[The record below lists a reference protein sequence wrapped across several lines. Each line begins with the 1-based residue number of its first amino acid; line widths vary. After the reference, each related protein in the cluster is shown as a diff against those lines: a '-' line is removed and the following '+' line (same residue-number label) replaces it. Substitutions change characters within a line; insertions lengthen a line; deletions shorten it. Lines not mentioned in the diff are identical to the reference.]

1 MTDKPKTIAVALLSG
16 GLDSTLAARVIL
28 EQGITVIG
36 INFAGAYCPR
46 PVSGQSNAEKAA
58 RTLGIELVT
67 LPIDAE
73 FIAMV
78 KNPRHGRGKNMNPC
92 IDCHT
97 LMIRKA
103 WAWGQAE
110 PESKTQNPKPK
121 SQRDE
126 PPMHC
131 RTGASAANT
140 DNRADVSEKTICVH
154 QCPSVVSWYDR
165 ADFVITGEVLG
176 QRPMSQNRNAL
187 NTVANG
193 SGVGDRLLRPLSAKL
208 LKPTAVETPDTGPL
222 DPLTTRPPSVD
233 RERLLDIE
241 GRQRTRQMALAE
253 KYGIKDYPSP
263 AGGCLLTEKVYSKR
277 LAEAFDHDE
286 DTLEIVELLSLGR
299 HFRLP
304 SGARLVVGRDEREND
319 ELLRRKPAGAAVI
332 DAGDL
337 PGPVGIVVGAGSGVQ
352 GFKGSGDGVLA
363 ARICARFSDKRKEKL
378 ARVVIAGE
386 AVDVEP
392 ASEEES
398 ARLLIA

>member
-1 MTDKPKTIAVALLSG
+1 VGKN
-16 GLDSTLAARVIL
+16 R
-28 EQGITVIG
+28 
-36 INFAGAYCPR
+36 
-46 PVSGQSNAEKAA
+46 AEKAA
-58 RTLGIELVT
+58 EKLGIELVT

-110 PESKTQNPKPK
+110 PEARTQNPKPR
-121 SQRDE
+121 SQKDE

-131 RTGASAANT
+131 LTGASAANT
-140 DNRADVSEKTICVH
+140 DNRADVSGKTICVH

-187 NTVANG
+187 NMVAKD
-193 SGVGDRLLRPLSAKL
+193 SGVGDRLVRPMSAKL
-208 LKPTAVETPDTGPL
+208 LDLTAPEREGL
-222 DPLTTRPPSVD
+222 VD

-253 KYGIKDYPSP
+253 KFGIKDYPSP

-277 LAEAFDHDE
+277 LAEAFDHGE
-286 DTLEIVELLSLGR
+286 DSLDIIELLSLGR

-304 SGARLVVGRDEREND
+304 SGARLVVGRDETEND
-319 ELLRRKPAGAAVI
+319 ELLRRKPAGAVVI

-337 PGPVGIVVGAGSGVQ
+337 PGPVGIVV
-352 GFKGSGDGVLA
+352 KGSRDRGIEGSSDGELA
-363 ARICARFSDKRKEKL
+363 ARICARFSDSRKEPAVTVKV
-378 ARVVIAGE
+378 ADTEVTVQPAGE
-386 AVDVEP
+386 DET
-392 ASEEES
+392 